1 MSYIKNHNKDI
12 PKTET
17 ETKTIYQKRIQ
28 EGSKQHIIVGE
39 TQWKKHLRTTDFR
52 QILEKTFE
60 SYAQPFFNNLHYRL
74 MLTQQQSKLWPLW
87 THIRRLTFIY
97 KMLKNT
103 KNLDTP
109 PTNTNKTNRKN
120 LYLATTLTLL
130 NLKNKST
137 RKLTITII
145 QIILFEIWQSRNNNK
160 YDKNLPQ
167 NNNKQNKRT
176 TTTHFTSTIQKT
188 WTKQHITSIQRS
200 ILRKWIHS

>member
-74 MLTQQQSKLWPLW
+74 MLKQQQSKL
-87 THIRRLTFIY
+87 
-97 KMLKNT
+97 
-103 KNLDTP
+103 
-109 PTNTNKTNRKN
+109 
-120 LYLATTLTLL
+120 
-130 NLKNKST
+130 
-137 RKLTITII
+137 
-145 QIILFEIWQSRNNNK
+145 
-160 YDKNLPQ
+160 
-167 NNNKQNKRT
+167 
-176 TTTHFTSTIQKT
+176 
-188 WTKQHITSIQRS
+188 
-200 ILRKWIHS
+200 